1 MVEVRGIEYL
11 TEDDEFMDVKLDYRG
26 NPLYSSMISKLCSYN
41 RRTEFILKV
50 LGDVIRENPEQQ
62 IIMLSHNKNL
72 LTYIHKAIEHREHA
86 FCYKSNDSRI
96 LCRWYE
102 RKRS

>member
-1 MVEVRGIEYL
+1 
-11 TEDDEFMDVKLDYRG
+11 
-26 NPLYSSMISKLCSYN
+26 MISKLCSYN

-72 LTYIHKAIEHREHA
+72 LTYIHRAIEHREHA
-86 FCYKSNDSRI
+86 SVTNQMTVGYYVGGK
-96 LCRWYE
+96 E